1 MSQPLD
7 RLREQMS
14 SKNVDAAFVS
24 DLLNVGWLT
33 GFTGSSGFAIVTS
46 EHSLFLTDSRY
57 TIQANEEVSG
67 FDVRWYQRPKTFEE
81 FAGECLADLGI
92 KSIAFEP
99 SISYA
104 TWKSWG
110 DKIGGV
116 EWIDAPDL
124 FKPLRMIKTPEEI
137 ALTRDVCGIADACCE
152 YLRDRMQAGRSEFDV
167 QLDLEFFLR
176 RQGAEIAFDPIVV
189 SGPNSAKPHGQ
200 AGDRALQEGDFVTLD
215 LGARKAGYNSD
226 ITRTFVVGEPSDRHR
241 EVYDQVLKAQ
251 LAAIEALQPGTAAKD
266 VDQLSRSILA
276 EKDLD
281 KYFGHGLGHG
291 LGRAVHDYGGL
302 GPTSTDTIEAG
313 QVWTV
318 EPGVYIEGFG
328 GVRIEDDVHVTES
341 GPELLTHYTKELLV
355 IG

>member
-1 MSQPLD
+1 M
-7 RLREQMS
+7 
-14 SKNVDAAFVS
+14 
-24 DLLNVGWLT
+24 
-33 GFTGSSGFAIVTS
+33 
-46 EHSLFLTDSRY
+46 
-57 TIQANEEVSG
+57 
-67 FDVRWYQRPKTFEE
+67 
-81 FAGECLADLGI
+81 
-92 KSIAFEP
+92 
-99 SISYA
+99 
-104 TWKSWG
+104 
-110 DKIGGV
+110 
-116 EWIDAPDL
+116 
-124 FKPLRMIKTPEEI
+124 
-137 ALTRDVCGIADACCE
+137 
-152 YLRDRMQAGRSEFDV
+152 
-167 QLDLEFFLR
+167 
-176 RQGAEIAFDPIVV
+176 
-189 SGPNSAKPHGQ
+189 
-200 AGDRALQEGDFVTLD
+200 QEGDFVTLD